1 MSHNERPRR
10 ARGEL
15 RRQQLL
21 DAAVELLLESG
32 IGAATH
38 RAIASR
44 AGVPAASTTYFFPS
58 IDALIAEALS
68 GVLKHELQKL
78 EHLQQRIGGEGLS
91 ADAAIDAFVE
101 LAMTSSQAS
110 IAAQFEMYVA
120 ASRRPV
126 LREQTGQIFDASRAV
141 AARVLERLG
150 FADLAAAE
158 ALTAMIDGYAL
169 HRLAYPDRVNAAL
182 LRQGLQALL
191 AGFQSTQRC

>member
-126 LREQTGQIFDASRAV
+126 LREQTRQIFDASRAV

-150 FADLAAAE
+150 LADLAAAE

-169 HRLAYPDRVNAAL
+169 HRLAYPDRVDATL

-191 AGFQSTQRC
+191 AGFQSANR

>member
-78 EHLQQRIGGEGLS
+78 EQLQQRIDSEGLS

-126 LREQTGQIFDASRAV
+126 LRAQTGQIFDASRTV
-141 AARVLERLG
+141 AANVLERLG

-169 HRLAYPDRVNAAL
+169 HRLAYPDRVDATL

-191 AGFQSTQRC
+191 AGFQSANR